1 MPQHIGHK
9 TARRVL
15 IVEDVPR
22 FREMLLRT
30 VRDMDFVPRG
40 VEGWEEGLREQEEEP
55 VEIALVDLGLPGMS
69 GLEFCEKVRK
79 KWHDIQL
86 IILTGYGDLD
96 AAKQAIRL
104 DVVDFLTKP
113 CEHSEMEVALDRALR
128 RSQQLTDEVNINAD
142 TLESVEEAQALA
154 SRIAE
159 VHIKDATHEAIV
171 PLGQGDVD
179 VAAVINALSAC
190 GYDGYYAFETSLQR
204 DPQEAL
210 ARALA
215 SAKQQPA

>member
-40 VEGWEEGLREQEEEP
+40 VESGEEGLRTLEEEP

-79 KWHDIQL
+79 KWNDIQL

-128 RSQQLTDEVNINAD
+128 RSHQLPDEVNINAD
-142 TLESVEEAQALA
+142 ALESSKAAQKHTQTIEQIE
-154 SRIAE
+154 RK
-159 VHIKDATHEAIV
+159 HILDM
-171 PLGQGDVD
+171 
-179 VAAVINALSAC
+179 
-190 GYDGYYAFETSLQR
+190 LQR
-204 DPQEAL
+204 NDGN
-210 ARALA
+210 RTKT
-215 SAKQQPA
+215 AKDLGISVRTLYYRLNQYKILGDSFFENQSS